1 MRIRIETL
9 GLPTLAE
16 AIGGRTEIELA
27 GATVADLVGELIG
40 RFTAE
45 ARLRLVDADGGLERS
60 IQIMLNEEGFLR
72 RDEFAQRRL
81 ADGDRVRFML
91 LVCGG

>member
-16 AIGGRTEIELA
+16 EIGRRAEVELA
-27 GATVADLVGELIG
+27 GSTVADLVAEIIG
-40 RFTAE
+40 RFGPE
-45 ARLRLVDADGGLERS
+45 ARRVLVDPDGGLERS
-60 IQIMLNEEGFLR
+60 IQVMLNEEGFLA
-72 RDEFAQRRL
+72 RDELPLRRL
-81 ADGDRVRFML
+81 AEGDRVRFML